1 MEMKYLTTIG
11 LLFLLISQHGQS
23 NIIRDTQQTDTQK
36 KLAIRQSDDDD
47 DAKYAYVTSEA
58 EYIYDE
64 EGEEESESKIFED
77 EKHFVITDRD
87 GKKINVTF
95 PLVHVSLG
103 ERTGHTVKAFIDAYE
118 NFEGIEKFQLII
130 QQGDEEGILSTNNK
144 VYSWEEANKAYEEEG
159 LFYPYITAELSEFG
173 ASPLEFIIGDKMTY
187 GGYYNGQLIYDDQP
201 YTLRLRGIVKD
212 KDHEKIV
219 IDTDVIGKIELAE
232 QMNII
237 SAGGASVFLV
247 VIVGFLVSHCIRKR
261 RERRRV
267 ARTIAKFNQMLA
279 GEDRS
284 ATQPAGK
291 LNQMQTLA
299 VPASKS
305 GYTTNSS
312 EWWTLT
318 ESEYQTEQSNYGEQ
332 SQNFNQYDNQY
343 GNQFSDQN
351 GDYQGDYQ
359 DDYQGDYQGD
369 YHEDQLYGDNYGEFQ
384 EDPNL
389 GVQYSAIEAASRL
402 LSEAD
407 KNIVT
412 RRK

>member
-1 MEMKYLTTIG
+1 MEMKCLTTIV
-11 LLFLLISQHGQS
+11 LLFLLISEHGQS

-36 KLAIRQSDDDD
+36 KLAIRQSDDE
-47 DAKYAYVTSEA
+47 DAKYTYVTSEA

-118 NFEGIEKFQLII
+118 NFEGIERFQLII

-144 VYSWEEANKAYEEEG
+144 VYNWEEANKAYEEEG
-159 LFYPYITAELSEFG
+159 LIYPYITAELSEFG

-187 GGYYNGQLIYDDQP
+187 GGYYNGQLVYDKQP

-219 IDTDVIGKIELAE
+219 IDTDVIGKIELAKH
-232 QMNII
+232 MNII

-261 RERRRV
+261 RERKRV
-267 ARTIAKFNQMLA
+267 ARTIAKFNKMLA
-279 GEDRS
+279 GESRS
-284 ATQPAGK
+284 ATQPAGN
-291 LNQMQTLA
+291 LSQMQSLA

-305 GYTTNSS
+305 CYTTNSS
-312 EWWTLT
+312 EWWTQT

-332 SQNFNQYDNQY
+332 SQNFDQY
-343 GNQFSDQN
+343 GNQFSELN
-351 GDYQGDYQ
+351 GDYQS
-359 DDYQGDYQGD
+359 DYQGDYQGD
-369 YHEDQLYGDNYGEFQ
+369 YHVDQLYGDNYGEFH
-384 EDPNL
+384 EDPDL
-389 GVQYSAIEAASRL
+389 GAQYSAVEAASRL

-407 KNIVT
+407 RNIVT